1 MVSDVDDKESSN
13 DNPVQNRNAWSSSSQ
28 LQERTSSF
36 DEFINSEVA
45 VARAMVDDRYM
56 ENLNDAQKKR
66 VERLKAY
73 QKTSDNQMAA
83 SEILQNE
90 SYNVFTGS
98 SPPSNSNNVSQ
109 FAVEDDVSGQKHGN
123 LIEEVAAG
131 KTKRS
136 IPVRNNKKPLPNSH
150 KKGMKTEVAKKAE
163 AQNKP
168 QMTKQIEP
176 PMQDVSA
183 QVPTRKSKPKLSKP
197 TSNQKKQWTMKE
209 QHVQK
214 QLETKEHRQLE
225 QPDSIDQANGD
236 AGTEPVKATKDL
248 VKIGDKSELAS
259 VNDTKFNMQELEGD
273 ITTEHTLKDDNNIL
287 PSSSSEDGT
296 QAIQQTKAGVH
307 MPGLKDERKQTRK
320 TRSKGQRAGQKVLKF
335 ATNIMWQNSNSTV
348 HDPSTKHPK
357 TKPRGIVKQ
366 PVHPITAEMDQ
377 SQLDEE
383 LPPLKKSSATTRLM
397 LEYEDVTQSDSGHL
411 LKQRY
416 RTTTEEISSDSSSFP
431 NLGQSPHSSKPNKR
445 PIEARRQRIIDAAL
459 ANTDDSDSDDGSP
472 EHLHAGIQSRAARVL
487 HIGAKFASQGGGYG
501 AAYAKRR
508 ETNQKRIIR
517 VSQFSISLSLHNII
531 ALSSG

>member
-1 MVSDVDDKESSN
+1 
-13 DNPVQNRNAWSSSSQ
+13 
-28 LQERTSSF
+28 
-36 DEFINSEVA
+36 
-45 VARAMVDDRYM
+45 MVDDRYM

-90 SYNVFTGS
+90 SPNVLTGS
-98 SPPSNSNNVSQ
+98 SPPSNSSNVSQ
-109 FAVEDDVSGQKHGN
+109 LAVEDDVSGHKYGN
-123 LIEEVAAG
+123 LVEEVAAG

-150 KKGMKTEVAKKAE
+150 KKGIKTEVAKKAE

-176 PMQDVSA
+176 PMQDVNA
-183 QVPTRKSKPKLSKP
+183 QVPTRKRKPKLSKP
-197 TSNQKKQWTMKE
+197 TSNQKKQWMMNE
-209 QHVQK
+209 QSVVQK

-259 VNDTKFNMQELEGD
+259 VNDMKFNMQELEGD

-335 ATNIMWQNSNSTV
+335 VTNITWQNSNSTV

-416 RTTTEEISSDSSSFP
+416 RTTTKEISSDSGSFP
-431 NLGQSPHSSKPNKR
+431 NLGQSPCSSKSNKR
-445 PIEARRQRIIDAAL
+445 PIEAQRQRIIDAAL
-459 ANTDDSDSDDGSP
+459 DNIDDSDSDDGSP
-472 EHLHAGIQSRAARVL
+472 DIQSQTARDL
-487 HIGAKFASQGGGYG
+487 HVGAKFASQGGGYG

-508 ETNQKRIIR
+508 ETNRKRIIR

-531 ALSSG
+531 VLSSG